1 MAEVLSQSQIDA
13 LLNSMRSGGEEAK
26 AEEKKPEKKYRKY
39 DFTTP
44 RKFTKDRIKM
54 LHGIFENYT
63 RVISSRLNAQLRTT
77 CAIEV
82 ESIEEQKFYEFNNA
96 LMEGDVLAMV
106 DVTVHPRT
114 EGGRDIEAEDPV
126 MVYLST
132 QTALGMM
139 DRMMGSEGE
148 SEREIPMG
156 YAYTDLELQL
166 YELLLKDIIELMG
179 SSWENY
185 VPVSFAYER
194 TQVNPTLVT
203 LLNLDET
210 VVLVDM
216 KLTFGSGEG
225 RMSVVLPGN
234 VLMSIFGEVN
244 RESMG
249 RKVASEDN
257 SDEIFD
263 KLRDST
269 LEIVAELG
277 DTQLSLSDIYH
288 LNVGCFKTGLLQI
301 NLVRHSFQG
310 HKIRFCLA
318 GVVPHKVLQ
327 RDFQGSVGKLIYNA
341 LAELVQGIIAF
352 AIVFQGLLPP
362 I

>member
-13 LLNSMRSGGEEAK
+13 LLNSMLSGGGDSDK
-26 AEEKKPEKKYRKY
+26 AEEKQPEKKYRKY

-54 LHGIFENYT
+54 LNGIFENYT

-77 CAIEV
+77 CEITV

-106 DVTVHPRT
+106 DVTIHPRE
-114 EGGRDIEAEDPV
+114 EGGEDILVEDPV

-132 QTALGMM
+132 STALGMM
-139 DRMMGSEGE
+139 DRMMGSENEG
-148 SEREIPMG
+148 EREIPMG

-166 YELLLKDIIELMG
+166 YEHLLRDIISLMG

-185 VPVSFAYER
+185 VPVTFEYNH

-216 KLTFGSGEG
+216 KLDFGGSEG

-234 VLMSIFGEVN
+234 MLVSVFGEVS
-244 RESMG
+244 RETMG
-249 RKVASEDN
+249 RKVTSEDN
-257 SDEIFD
+257 SEEIFD

-269 LEIVAELG
+269 LEIIAELG

-288 LNVGCFKTGLLQI
+288 LSIGDVVDLGRSKDSPVFLEIGGYQWFTG
-301 NLVRHSFQG
+301 RMG
-310 HKIRFCLA
+310 THKKNMAIKIDEVCYSA
-318 GVVPHKVLQ
+318 EQ
-327 RDFQGSVGKLIYNA
+327 RS
-341 LAELVQGIIAF
+341 E
-352 AIVFQGLLPP
+352 
-362 I
+362 

>member
-13 LLNSMRSGGEEAK
+13 LLNSMRSGGDGEK
-26 AEEKKPEKKYRKY
+26 AEEKQPEKKYRKY

-54 LHGIFENYT
+54 LNGIFENYT
-63 RVISSRLNAQLRTT
+63 RVISSRLNAQLRTNCEIT
-77 CAIEV
+77 V

-106 DVTVHPRT
+106 DTTIHPR
-114 EGGRDIEAEDPV
+114 EADGKDVMAEDPV

-132 QTALGMM
+132 STALGMM

-148 SEREIPMG
+148 SSREVPMG

-166 YELLLKDIIELMG
+166 YEHLMKDIVALMG

-185 VPVSFAYER
+185 VPISFEYNH
-194 TQVNPTLVT
+194 TQVNPTLVQ

-216 KLTFGSGEG
+216 RLTFGDSEG

-234 VLMSIFGEVN
+234 MLTSVFGEVN
-244 RESMG
+244 RETMG
-249 RKVASEDN
+249 RKATSEDN
-257 SDEIFD
+257 SEEIFTQ
-263 KLRDST
+263 LRDSS
-269 LEIVAELG
+269 LEIIAALG

-288 LNVGCFKTGLLQI
+288 LNVGDVVDLGRSKDSPVFLQI
-301 NLVRHSFQG
+301 GGYQWFTGRMG
-310 HKIRFCLA
+310 THKKNMAIKIDEVCYSA
-318 GVVPHKVLQ
+318 DQ
-327 RDFQGSVGKLIYNA
+327 RS
-341 LAELVQGIIAF
+341 E
-352 AIVFQGLLPP
+352 
-362 I
+362 

>member
-13 LLNSMRSGGEEAK
+13 LLNSMRSGGDAGQT
-26 AEEKKPEKKYRKY
+26 EEKQPEKKYRKY

-54 LHGIFENYT
+54 LNGIFENYT
-63 RVISSRLNAQLRTT
+63 RVVSSRLNAQLRTT
-77 CAIEV
+77 FEIEV

-96 LMEGDVLAMV
+96 LLEGDVLAMV
-106 DVTVHPRT
+106 NVTVHSREA
-114 EGGRDIEAEDPV
+114 EGEDIQAEDPV

-132 QTALGMM
+132 PTALGMM
-139 DRMMGSEGE
+139 DRMMGCEGE
-148 SEREIPMG
+148 STEQEIPMG

-166 YELLLKDIIELMG
+166 YEHLMKDIVALMG

-185 VPVSFAYER
+185 VPITFEYER

-216 KLTFGSGEG
+216 RLTFGGSEG

-234 VLMSIFGEVN
+234 VLMSVFGEVS

-249 RKVASEDN
+249 RKAASEDN
-257 SDEIFD
+257 SEEIFD
-263 KLRDST
+263 QLRDST
-269 LEIVAELG
+269 LEIIAELG

-288 LNVGCFKTGLLQI
+288 LNVGDVLDLGRPKDSPVFLEIGGYQWFTG
-301 NLVRHSFQG
+301 RMG
-310 HKIRFCLA
+310 THKKNMAIKIDEVCYSA
-318 GVVPHKVLQ
+318 EQ
-327 RDFQGSVGKLIYNA
+327 RS
-341 LAELVQGIIAF
+341 E
-352 AIVFQGLLPP
+352 
-362 I
+362 

>member
-13 LLNSMRSGGEEAK
+13 LLNSMRSGGDADK
-26 AEEKKPEKKYRKY
+26 AEEKQPEKKYRKY

-44 RKFTKDRIKM
+44 RKFTKDRLKM
-54 LHGIFENYT
+54 LNGIFENYT

-77 CAIEV
+77 CEITV

-96 LMEGDVLAMV
+96 LTEGDVLAMV
-106 DVTVHPRT
+106 DVTIQSR
-114 EGGRDIEAEDPV
+114 ESGGAPILAQDPV

-132 QTALGMM
+132 STALGMM
-139 DRMMGSEGE
+139 DRMMGSEGDVDR
-148 SEREIPMG
+148 SLPID
-156 YAYTDLELQL
+156 YTYTDLELQL
-166 YELLLKDIIELMG
+166 YELLLKDIIGLMG

-185 VPVSFAYER
+185 VPITFEYGR
-194 TQVNPTLVT
+194 TEVNPTLVT

-216 KLTFGSGEG
+216 KLNFAGNEEG
-225 RMSVVLPGN
+225 RMSIVLPGS
-234 VLMSIFGEVN
+234 VLMSVFGEVN

-257 SDEIFD
+257 SQEIFD

-288 LNVGCFKTGLLQI
+288 L
-301 NLVRHSFQG
+301 
-310 HKIRFCLA
+310 
-318 GVVPHKVLQ
+318 
-327 RDFQGSVGKLIYNA
+327 SVGDVVDLGRSKDSPVFLEIGGYQWFTGRMGTHKKNMA
-341 LAELVQGIIAF
+341 IKIDEVCYSAEQRSE
-352 AIVFQGLLPP
+352 
-362 I
+362 

>member
-13 LLNSMRSGGEEAK
+13 LLNSMLSGGGDSDK
-26 AEEKKPEKKYRKY
+26 AEEKQPEKKYRKY

-54 LHGIFENYT
+54 LNGIFENYT
-63 RVISSRLNAQLRTT
+63 RVVSSRLNAQLRTT
-77 CAIEV
+77 CEITV

-106 DVTVHPRT
+106 DVTIHPRE
-114 EGGRDIEAEDPV
+114 EGGEDILVEDPV

-132 QTALGMM
+132 STALGMM
-139 DRMMGSEGE
+139 DRMMGSESE
-148 SEREIPMG
+148 TEREVPMG

-166 YELLLKDIIELMG
+166 YEHLLRDIIALMG

-185 VPVSFAYER
+185 VPVTFEYNH

-216 KLTFGSGEG
+216 KLDFGGSEG

-234 VLMSIFGEVN
+234 MLVSVFGEVS
-244 RESMG
+244 RETMG
-249 RKVASEDN
+249 RKVTSEDN
-257 SDEIFD
+257 SEEIFD
-263 KLRDST
+263 KLRDSS
-269 LEIVAELG
+269 LEIIAALG

-288 LNVGCFKTGLLQI
+288 LNVGDVVDLGRSKDSPVFLQI
-301 NLVRHSFQG
+301 GGYQWFTGRMG
-310 HKIRFCLA
+310 THKKNMAIKIDEVCYSA
-318 GVVPHKVLQ
+318 EQ
-327 RDFQGSVGKLIYNA
+327 RS
-341 LAELVQGIIAF
+341 E
-352 AIVFQGLLPP
+352 
-362 I
+362 

>member
-13 LLNSMRSGGEEAK
+13 LLNSMRSGGDGEK
-26 AEEKKPEKKYRKY
+26 AEEKQPEKKYRKY

-54 LHGIFENYT
+54 LNGIFENYT
-63 RVISSRLNAQLRTT
+63 RVISSRLNAQLRTNCEIT
-77 CAIEV
+77 V

-96 LMEGDVLAMV
+96 LTEGDVLAMV
-106 DVTVHPRT
+106 NVTIHPRSEDGKT
-114 EGGRDIEAEDPV
+114 IMAEDPV

-132 QTALGMM
+132 STALGMM
-139 DRMMGSEGE
+139 DHMMGSE
-148 SEREIPMG
+148 SDAEREVPMG

-166 YELLLKDIIELMG
+166 YEYLIRDIIALMG

-185 VPVSFAYER
+185 VPVTFEYNH

-216 KLTFGSGEG
+216 KLDFGGSEG

-234 VLMSIFGEVN
+234 MLVSVFGEVS
-244 RESMG
+244 RETMG
-249 RKVASEDN
+249 RKATSEDN
-257 SDEIFD
+257 SEEIFD

-269 LEIVAELG
+269 LEIIAELG

-288 LNVGCFKTGLLQI
+288 LNVGDVVDLGRSKDSPVFLEIGGYQWFTG
-301 NLVRHSFQG
+301 RMG
-310 HKIRFCLA
+310 THKKNMAIKIDEVCYSA
-318 GVVPHKVLQ
+318 EQ
-327 RDFQGSVGKLIYNA
+327 RS
-341 LAELVQGIIAF
+341 E
-352 AIVFQGLLPP
+352 
-362 I
+362 

>member
-1 MAEVLSQSQIDA
+1 MPEVLSQSQIDA
-13 LLNSMRSGGEEAK
+13 LLSSMRSGGDAEK
-26 AEEKKPEKKYRKY
+26 AEEKQPEKKYRKY

-54 LHGIFENYT
+54 LNGIFENYT
-63 RVISSRLNAQLRTT
+63 RVISSRLNGQLRTT
-77 CAIEV
+77 CEIEV
-82 ESIEEQKFYEFNNA
+82 ESIEEQKFFEFNNA

-106 DVTVHPRT
+106 DVTIQPR
-114 EGGRDIEAEDPV
+114 EMGGAPILAQDPV

-148 SEREIPMG
+148 MNREVPSG

-166 YELLLKDIIELMG
+166 YELLLKDMIGLMG
-179 SSWENY
+179 NSWENY
-185 VPVSFAYER
+185 VPITFEYNR
-194 TQVNPTLVT
+194 TEVNPTLVQ

-216 KLTFGSGEG
+216 KLDFSGNEG
-225 RMSVVLPGN
+225 RMSVVLPGG
-234 VLMSIFGEVN
+234 VLTSIFGEVN

-257 SDEIFD
+257 SEEIFD
-263 KLRDST
+263 RLRDST

-288 LNVGCFKTGLLQI
+288 L
-301 NLVRHSFQG
+301 
-310 HKIRFCLA
+310 
-318 GVVPHKVLQ
+318 
-327 RDFQGSVGKLIYNA
+327 SVGDVLDLGRPKDSPVFLEIGGYQWFTGRMGTHKKNMA
-341 LAELVQGIIAF
+341 IKIDEVCYSAEQRSE
-352 AIVFQGLLPP
+352 
-362 I
+362 

>member
-13 LLNSMRSGGEEAK
+13 LLNSMRSGGDEAK
-26 AEEKKPEKKYRKY
+26 AEEKQPEKKYRKY

-54 LHGIFENYT
+54 LNGIFENYT
-63 RVISSRLNAQLRTT
+63 RVISSRLNAQLRTNCEIT
-77 CAIEV
+77 V

-106 DVTVHPRT
+106 DTTIHPR
-114 EGGRDIEAEDPV
+114 EADGKDVMAEDPV

-132 QTALGMM
+132 STALGMM

-148 SEREIPMG
+148 SSREVPMG

-166 YELLLKDIIELMG
+166 YEHLMKDIVALMG

-185 VPVSFAYER
+185 VPISFEYNH
-194 TQVNPTLVT
+194 TQVNPTLVQ

-216 KLTFGSGEG
+216 RLTFGDSEG

-234 VLMSIFGEVN
+234 MLASVFGEVN
-244 RESMG
+244 RETMG
-249 RKVASEDN
+249 RKATSEDN
-257 SDEIFD
+257 SEEIFTQ
-263 KLRDST
+263 LRDSS
-269 LEIVAELG
+269 LEIIAALG

-288 LNVGCFKTGLLQI
+288 LNVGDVVDLGRSKDSPVFLQI
-301 NLVRHSFQG
+301 GGYQWFTGRMG
-310 HKIRFCLA
+310 THKKNMAIKIDEVCYSA
-318 GVVPHKVLQ
+318 DQ
-327 RDFQGSVGKLIYNA
+327 RS
-341 LAELVQGIIAF
+341 E
-352 AIVFQGLLPP
+352 
-362 I
+362 

>member
-13 LLNSMRSGGEEAK
+13 LLNSMRSGGGEEK
-26 AEEKKPEKKYRKY
+26 AEEKQPEKKYRKY

-54 LHGIFENYT
+54 LNGIFENYT
-63 RVISSRLNAQLRTT
+63 RVISSRLNAQLRTNCEIT
-77 CAIEV
+77 V

-96 LMEGDVLAMV
+96 LMEGDVLALV
-106 DVTVHPRT
+106 DTTIHPRE
-114 EGGRDIEAEDPV
+114 EGGEDIMAEDPV

-132 QTALGMM
+132 STALGMM
-139 DRMMGSEGE
+139 DRMMGSDEE
-148 SEREIPMG
+148 AQHEVPMG

-166 YELLLKDIIELMG
+166 YELLLKDIIALMG

-185 VPVSFAYER
+185 VPITFEYNR
-194 TQVNPTLVT
+194 TQVNPTLVQ

-216 KLTFGSGEG
+216 RLNFGGSEG
-225 RMSVVLPGN
+225 RMSIVLPGS
-234 VLMSIFGEVN
+234 VLTSIFGEVN

-257 SDEIFD
+257 SEEIFD

-269 LEIVAELG
+269 LEIVAELAR
-277 DTQLSLSDIYH
+277 TRLLLSDLYH
-288 LNVGCFKTGLLQI
+288 LNVGDVVNIKQPKDTPIFLNIGGRRWFDGRMGVYNKQKA
-301 NLVRHSFQG
+301 V
-310 HKIRFCLA
+310 KIGETYIKA
-318 GVVPHKVLQ
+318 
-327 RDFQGSVGKLIYNA
+327 
-341 LAELVQGIIAF
+341 
-352 AIVFQGLLPP
+352 
-362 I
+362 

>member
-13 LLNSMRSGGEEAK
+13 LLNSMRSGGDEAK
-26 AEEKKPEKKYRKY
+26 AEEKQPEKKYRKY

-54 LHGIFENYT
+54 LNGIFENYT
-63 RVISSRLNAQLRTT
+63 RVISSRLNAQLRTNCEIT
-77 CAIEV
+77 V
-82 ESIEEQKFYEFNNA
+82 ESIEGQKFYEFNNA

-106 DVTVHPRT
+106 DTTIHPR
-114 EGGRDIEAEDPV
+114 EADGKDVMAEDPV

-132 QTALGMM
+132 STALGMM

-148 SEREIPMG
+148 SSREVPMG

-166 YELLLKDIIELMG
+166 YEHLMKDIVALMG

-185 VPVSFAYER
+185 VPISFEYNH
-194 TQVNPTLVT
+194 TQVNPTLVQ

-216 KLTFGSGEG
+216 RLTFGDSEG

-234 VLMSIFGEVN
+234 MLTSVFGEVN
-244 RESMG
+244 RETMG
-249 RKVASEDN
+249 RKATSEDN
-257 SDEIFD
+257 SEEIFTQ
-263 KLRDST
+263 LRDSS
-269 LEIVAELG
+269 LEIIAALG

-288 LNVGCFKTGLLQI
+288 LNVGDVVDLGRSKDSPVFLQI
-301 NLVRHSFQG
+301 GGYQWFTGRMG
-310 HKIRFCLA
+310 THKKNMAIKIDEVCYSA
-318 GVVPHKVLQ
+318 DQ
-327 RDFQGSVGKLIYNA
+327 RS
-341 LAELVQGIIAF
+341 E
-352 AIVFQGLLPP
+352 
-362 I
+362 

>member
-1 MAEVLSQSQIDA
+1 MPEVLSQSQIDA
-13 LLNSMRSGGEEAK
+13 LLSSMRSGGDAEK
-26 AEEKKPEKKYRKY
+26 AEEKQPEKKYRKY

-54 LHGIFENYT
+54 LNGIFENYT
-63 RVISSRLNAQLRTT
+63 RVISSRLNGQLRTT
-77 CAIEV
+77 CEIEV
-82 ESIEEQKFYEFNNA
+82 ESIEEQKFFEFNNA

-106 DVTVHPRT
+106 DVTIQPKET
-114 EGGRDIEAEDPV
+114 GGAPILTQDPV

-148 SEREIPMG
+148 MNREIPSG

-166 YELLLKDIIELMG
+166 YELLLKDMIGLMG
-179 SSWENY
+179 NSWENY
-185 VPVSFAYER
+185 VPITFEYNR
-194 TQVNPTLVT
+194 TEVNPTLVQ

-216 KLTFGSGEG
+216 KLDFSGNEG
-225 RMSVVLPGN
+225 RMSVVLPGG
-234 VLMSIFGEVN
+234 VLTSIFGEVN

-257 SDEIFD
+257 SEEIFD
-263 KLRDST
+263 RLRDST

-288 LNVGCFKTGLLQI
+288 L
-301 NLVRHSFQG
+301 
-310 HKIRFCLA
+310 
-318 GVVPHKVLQ
+318 
-327 RDFQGSVGKLIYNA
+327 SVGDVLDLGRPKDSPVFLEIGGYQWFTGRMGTHKKNMA
-341 LAELVQGIIAF
+341 IKIDEVCYSAEQRSE
-352 AIVFQGLLPP
+352 
-362 I
+362 

>member
-13 LLNSMRSGGEEAK
+13 LLNSMRSGGDEAK
-26 AEEKKPEKKYRKY
+26 SEEKQPEKKYRKY

-54 LHGIFENYT
+54 LNGIFENYT
-63 RVISSRLNAQLRTT
+63 RVISSRLNAQLRTNCEVT
-77 CAIEV
+77 V

-96 LMEGDVLAMV
+96 LTEGDVLAMV
-106 DVTVHPRT
+106 DVTIHPR
-114 EGGRDIEAEDPV
+114 EDGGQDVLAEDPV

-132 QTALGMM
+132 STALGMM
-139 DRMMGSEGE
+139 DRMMGSDEE
-148 SEREIPMG
+148 TQHEVPMG

-166 YELLLKDIIELMG
+166 YEHLMKDIITLMG

-185 VPVSFAYER
+185 LPISFEYNR
-194 TQVNPTLVT
+194 TQVNPTLVQ

-216 KLTFGSGEG
+216 RLNFAGNEG

-234 VLMSIFGEVN
+234 MLMSVFGEVN
-244 RESMG
+244 RETMG
-249 RKVASEDN
+249 RKATSEDN
-257 SDEIFD
+257 SEEIFD
-263 KLRDST
+263 RLRDST

-288 LNVGCFKTGLLQI
+288 L
-301 NLVRHSFQG
+301 
-310 HKIRFCLA
+310 
-318 GVVPHKVLQ
+318 
-327 RDFQGSVGKLIYNA
+327 SVGDVLDLGRPKDSPVFLEIGGYQWFTGRMGTHKKNMA
-341 LAELVQGIIAF
+341 IKIDEVCYSAEQRSE
-352 AIVFQGLLPP
+352 
-362 I
+362 

>member
-1 MAEVLSQSQIDA
+1 MPEVLSQSQIDA
-13 LLNSMRSGGEEAK
+13 LLSSMRSGGDAEK
-26 AEEKKPEKKYRKY
+26 AEEKQPEKKYRKY

-54 LHGIFENYT
+54 LNGIFENYT
-63 RVISSRLNAQLRTT
+63 RVISSRLNGQLRTT
-77 CAIEV
+77 CEIEV
-82 ESIEEQKFYEFNNA
+82 ESNAEQKFFEFNNA

-106 DVTVHPRT
+106 DVTIQPKET
-114 EGGRDIEAEDPV
+114 GGAPILTQDPV

-148 SEREIPMG
+148 MNREIPSG

-166 YELLLKDIIELMG
+166 YELLLKDMIGLMG
-179 SSWENY
+179 NSWENY
-185 VPVSFAYER
+185 VPITFEYNR
-194 TQVNPTLVT
+194 TEVNPTLVQ

-216 KLTFGSGEG
+216 KLDFSGNEG
-225 RMSVVLPGN
+225 RMSVVLPGG
-234 VLMSIFGEVN
+234 VLTSIFGEVN

-257 SDEIFD
+257 SEEIFD
-263 KLRDST
+263 RLRDST

-288 LNVGCFKTGLLQI
+288 L
-301 NLVRHSFQG
+301 
-310 HKIRFCLA
+310 
-318 GVVPHKVLQ
+318 
-327 RDFQGSVGKLIYNA
+327 SVGDVLDLGRPKDSPVFLEIGGYQWFTGRMGTHKKNMA
-341 LAELVQGIIAF
+341 IKIDEVCYSAEQRSE
-352 AIVFQGLLPP
+352 
-362 I
+362 

>member
-13 LLNSMRSGGEEAK
+13 LLNSMLSGGDSADKSEEMQ
-26 AEEKKPEKKYRKY
+26 PEKKYRKY

-44 RKFTKDRIKM
+44 RKFTKDRLKM
-54 LHGIFENYT
+54 LNGIFDNYT
-63 RVISSRLNAQLRTT
+63 RVIGSRLNAQLRTN
-77 CAIEV
+77 CEIEV
-82 ESIEEQKFYEFNNA
+82 ETIEEQKFYEFNNA

-106 DVTVHPRT
+106 DVTIHPRE
-114 EGGRDIEAEDPV
+114 EGGEDLLVDDPV

-132 QTALGMM
+132 STALGMM
-139 DRMMGSEGE
+139 DRMMGSENE
-148 SEREIPMG
+148 TEREIPMG

-166 YELLLKDIIELMG
+166 YEHLLRDIISLMG

-185 VPVSFAYER
+185 VPVSFEYNH

-216 KLTFGSGEG
+216 KLDFGGSEG

-234 VLMSIFGEVN
+234 MLVSVFGEVS
-244 RESMG
+244 RETMG
-249 RKVASEDN
+249 RKVTSEDN
-257 SDEIFD
+257 SEEIFD

-269 LEIVAELG
+269 LEIIAELG

-288 LNVGCFKTGLLQI
+288 LNIGDVVDLGRSKDSPVFLEIGGYQWFTG
-301 NLVRHSFQG
+301 RMG
-310 HKIRFCLA
+310 THKKNMAIKIDEVCYSA
-318 GVVPHKVLQ
+318 EQ
-327 RDFQGSVGKLIYNA
+327 RS
-341 LAELVQGIIAF
+341 E
-352 AIVFQGLLPP
+352 
-362 I
+362 